1 MLWPVHFKPYRNET
15 MVGEAKAVYSAMRKS
30 LAAPR
35 GQYEAKALLGL
46 AHAWKPFSRTHRRE
60 LGRTLRYMARA
71 LTTPTG
77 LFGESWERLA
87 GGRPIP
93 VQDQPHVWEHSLF
106 YLAALSIEG
115 SRPYRFEPSDLYSR
129 ACAAGAAPATACPR

>member
-1 MLWPVHFKPYRNET
+1 GGWLLWPVRFRPYADPRMT
-15 MVGEAKAVYSAMRKS
+15 GEADAVRASLQRS

-46 AHAWKPFSRTHRRE
+46 AYAWRPYTRARRQ
-60 LGRTLRYMARA
+60 LLVGTLRYMARA

-77 LFGESWERLA
+77 LFGESWTRVT

-93 VQDQPHVWEHSLF
+93 VQDQPHVWEHTLF
-106 YLAALSIEG
+106 
-115 SRPYRFEPSDLYSR
+115 
-129 ACAAGAAPATACPR
+129 